1 MCSTNNSI
9 VPEDRCSDLV
19 NEQNE
24 KVVFLDCDGSGIDTV
39 VKKKVINEK
48 LINVKGVSE
57 IVLNDEVTDVKKKD
71 VEEIDVKEK
80 DEVLSEIGK
89 T

>member
-1 MCSTNNSI
+1 M
-9 VPEDRCSDLV
+9 
-19 NEQNE
+19 
-24 KVVFLDCDGSGIDTV
+24 
-39 VKKKVINEK
+39 INEK

-89 T
+89 TWSVYQ